1 MIDTL
6 TQSLFQNLC
15 QLLLSN
21 FMQSFLWC
29 HFFIKKSIYD
39 EYSNKSNLEKFR
51 IFITPMDEN
60 WTFIFV
66 HFGNVIDSFFKDIER
81 FLFYKNIQKTCVFK
95 HFLTQRHK
103 L

>member
-1 MIDTL
+1 MEQTKVCSKVCSK
-6 TQSLFQNLC
+6 SLFQKM
-15 QLLLSN
+15 SDI

-39 EYSNKSNLEKFR
+39 ELNNKTILEKFR
-51 IFITPMDEN
+51 IFITPMDEI

-81 FLFYKNIQKTCVFK
+81 F
-95 HFLTQRHK
+95 
-103 L
+103 